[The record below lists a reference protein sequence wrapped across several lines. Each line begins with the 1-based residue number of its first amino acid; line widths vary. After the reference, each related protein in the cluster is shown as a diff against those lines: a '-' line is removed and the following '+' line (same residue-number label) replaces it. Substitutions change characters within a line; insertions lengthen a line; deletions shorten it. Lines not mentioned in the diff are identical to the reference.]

1 MTTQAKNGLCPTP
14 FLQENLFPRTGGFV
28 DGRYCENITTSQGDI
43 SCCLPCPQAEWRYS
57 DDLISKTFIS
67 SWINVAILPLSIFLL
82 VTYAV
87 LPPKWTHRHY
97 LTICFTIGICLMEIA
112 FIIPLGTKPNECYNE
127 ITPNDM
133 RSDLSCAFTGSLL
146 LFGGWA
152 VVIWSFLRTIA
163 LHLQVCWEII
173 IGPKFMWGAL
183 IVGWGI
189 PAIGLAVMLV
199 LTGVSYRFGNVC
211 HINHA
216 NSLQD
221 YWIPLMVF
229 AAIALVLQMTT
240 LVYCVHVYVRSL
252 FDNSPTTTNSSAL
265 PSYSG
270 SVRTQ
275 TARQAYKRVQRVIQ
289 LQWRGIAV
297 VFTIIG
303 NVIFFAIVFISMDN
317 SVKSSPETATKGRP
331 WIICL
336 ALTQGDKEKCHSYTT
351 DLGPNEATVLAVLI
365 LLSLSGMWNFIF
377 VIRTSMLVGW
387 VKFFK
392 SKFVHSNEFV
402 SADARGHLGDTRAYE
417 MLSSSASH
425 QLKMPEPTVTST
437 SPTDISSSKSRLSG
451 GKSAEGGDYFGRE
464 AKYTSP
470 AMSFSSPRPPSSAHG
485 NYSRD
490 WDARATFARPNPT
503 YSHGNSYSYSS
514 YRNS

>member
-1 MTTQAKNGLCPTP
+1 MTTQAKNGFCPTP
-14 FLQENLFPRTGGFV
+14 FLQEDLFPATGGFV
-28 DGRYCENITTSQGDI
+28 DGRNCENITTTQGEI

-57 DDLISKTFIS
+57 DDLISKTVIS

-87 LPPKWTHRHY
+87 LPEKWTHRHY
-97 LTICFTIGICLMEIA
+97 LSICFTLGICCMEIA
-112 FIIPLGTKPNECYNE
+112 FIIPLGTKPNECFNE

-133 RSDLSCAFTGSLL
+133 RSDLSCAFTGAFL

-163 LHLQVCWEII
+163 LHLQVCWEVI

-183 IVGWGI
+183 IFGWGV
-189 PAIGLAVMLV
+189 PAIGTAIMLV

-211 HINHA
+211 HINHDK
-216 NSLQD
+216 SLQD

-229 AAIALVLQMTT
+229 AAISLVIQMTT
-240 LVYCVHVYVRSL
+240 LVYCVNVYIRSL

-270 SVRTQ
+270 SVRTL
-275 TARQAYKRVQRVIQ
+275 TARQAYKRVRRVIR

-297 VFTIIG
+297 VFTIIA
-303 NVIFFAIVFISMDN
+303 NVIFFAVVFISMDN
-317 SVKSSPETATKGRP
+317 SVKSSPETAAKIRP
-331 WIICL
+331 WIVCL
-336 ALTQGDKEKCHSYTT
+336 ALTQGDREACRSYTAG
-351 DLGPNEATVLAVLI
+351 LGPNEATILAVLV

-377 VIRTSMLVGW
+377 IIRSSMIVGW
-387 VKFFK
+387 IDFIKNLFI
-392 SKFVHSNEFV
+392 HHNEFV
-402 SADARGHLGDTRAYE
+402 SADARYLSDRTYE
-417 MLSSSASH
+417 MLSSSAS
-425 QLKMPEPTVTST
+425 QKLKTPEPVVTPSPSDKSGST
-437 SPTDISSSKSRLSG
+437 FGFSASKSV
-451 GKSAEGGDYFGRE
+451 EGGDYFGRE

-470 AMSFSSPRPPSSAHG
+470 AMSFSTPRPPSSAH
-485 NYSRD
+485 NRD
-490 WDARATFARPNPT
+490 WDSRATFARPNP
-503 YSHGNSYSYSS
+503 SHGHGYSNSYSS